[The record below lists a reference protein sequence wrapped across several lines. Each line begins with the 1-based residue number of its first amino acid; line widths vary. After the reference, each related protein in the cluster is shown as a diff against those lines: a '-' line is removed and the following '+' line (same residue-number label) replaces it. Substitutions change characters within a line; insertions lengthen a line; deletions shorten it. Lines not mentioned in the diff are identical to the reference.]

1 MRLQTDRSTATEKLE
16 TSAII
21 SMKKYSLHKI
31 SVALLTIFVLQTSVD
46 AADKIRISISNL
58 SGQFMTFPL
67 AHKRGFLKEEG
78 IEAEIIRVTGGAGSA
93 ALSSGDL
100 DYGTGMAVGGAMTG
114 LPFKVVA
121 CFVPAPVLSLVAR
134 PEIKSVQELRGK
146 SIGISNFGGLS
157 IFAARIMGK
166 HFGLDP
172 DKDMKF
178 VAVGAVEARFIRL
191 TQGLIDAA
199 VLAPPLDSE
208 AKKKGF
214 NILARA
220 EEILIF
226 PETGLVA
233 GVKKIQ
239 EKPDEIK
246 RVIKAGIKANRYV
259 RGNRDGTIQ
268 FIMEWLKVNREVA
281 TATYEGVVK
290 VYNEDVNVCEKGL
303 RLTIEERKQTLKIN
317 RDVPL
322 SEVADLSLFREAQ
335 RELGI
340 GSSIQPK

>member
-1 MRLQTDRSTATEKLE
+1 
-16 TSAII
+16 
-21 SMKKYSLHKI
+21 MKMILT
-31 SVALLTIFVLQTSVD
+31 LLVTLFVLHTSVH

-67 AHKRGFLKEEG
+67 AQKTGFLKEEG

-100 DYGTGMAVGGAMTG
+100 DYGTGMSVGGAMTG
-114 LPFKVVA
+114 LPVKVVA
-121 CFVPAPVLSLVAR
+121 CFVPAPVLALVAR
-134 PEIKSVQELRGK
+134 PEVKSVQELKGK
-146 SIGISNFGGLS
+146 TVGISTFGGVS
-157 IFAARIMGK
+157 IFAARVMAK

-178 VAVGAVEARFIRL
+178 VAIGAVEARFIRL
-191 TQGLIDAA
+191 TQGLVDATI
-199 VLAPPLDSE
+199 LAPPLDSE
-208 AKKKGF
+208 AKKLGF

-226 PETGLVA
+226 PETGLVT

-246 RVIKAGIKANRYV
+246 RVIKAGIKANRYI

-281 TATYEGVVK
+281 TATYEGVFK
-290 VYNEDVNVCEKGL
+290 VYNEDPSVCEKGL

-317 RDVPL
+317 RDVRL
-322 SEVADLSLFREAQ
+322 SEVADLSLIREAQ
-335 RELGI
+335 REMGI
-340 GSSIQPK
+340 MVK

>member
-1 MRLQTDRSTATEKLE
+1 MLKL
-16 TSAII
+16 
-21 SMKKYSLHKI
+21 L
-31 SVALLTIFVLQTSVD
+31 VGLLTVFLLQTSTH
-46 AADKIRISISNL
+46 AADKVRISISNL

-100 DYGTGMAVGGAMTG
+100 DYGTGMSVGGAMTG
-114 LPFKVVA
+114 ALPVKVVA
-121 CFVPAPVLSLVAR
+121 CFVPAPVFALVAR
-134 PEIKSVQELRGK
+134 PEVKTVQELKGK
-146 SIGISNFGGLS
+146 TVGISTFGGLS
-157 IFAARIMGK
+157 IFGARVIVK

-172 DKDMKF
+172 DKDIKF

-191 TQGLIDAA
+191 TQGLIDATM
-199 VLAPPLDSE
+199 LASPLDSE

-220 EEILIF
+220 EDILIF
-226 PETGLVA
+226 PETGLVT

-246 RVIKAGIKANRYV
+246 RVIKAGIKANRYI

-268 FIMEWLKVNREVA
+268 FIIEWLKINKEVA
-281 TATYEGVVK
+281 TATYEGVSK
-290 VYNEDVNVCEKGL
+290 VYNEDPSVCEKGL
-303 RLTIEERKQTLKIN
+303 RVMIEERKQTLKIN

-322 SEVADLSLFREAQ
+322 SEVADLSLIREAQ
-335 RELGI
+335 REMGI
-340 GSSIQPK
+340 K

>member
-1 MRLQTDRSTATEKLE
+1 
-16 TSAII
+16 
-21 SMKKYSLHKI
+21 MKMILT
-31 SVALLTIFVLQTSVD
+31 LLVTLFVLHTSVD

-67 AHKRGFLKEEG
+67 AQKTGFLKEEG

-100 DYGTGMAVGGAMTG
+100 DYGTGMSVGGAMTG
-114 LPFKVVA
+114 LPVKVVA
-121 CFVPAPVLSLVAR
+121 CFVPAPVLALVAR
-134 PEIKSVQELRGK
+134 PEVKSVQELKGK
-146 SIGISNFGGLS
+146 TVGISTFGGVS
-157 IFAARIMGK
+157 IFAARVMAK

-178 VAVGAVEARFIRL
+178 VAIGAVEARFIRL
-191 TQGLIDAA
+191 TQGLVDATI
-199 VLAPPLDSE
+199 LAPPLDSE
-208 AKKKGF
+208 AKKLGF

-226 PETGLVA
+226 PETGLVT

-246 RVIKAGIKANRYV
+246 HVIKAGIKANRYI

-281 TATYEGVVK
+281 TATYEGVFK
-290 VYNEDVNVCEKGL
+290 VYNEDPSVCEKGL

-317 RDVPL
+317 RDVRL
-322 SEVADLSLFREAQ
+322 SEVADLSLIREAQ
-335 RELGI
+335 REMGI
-340 GSSIQPK
+340 MVK

>member
-1 MRLQTDRSTATEKLE
+1 
-16 TSAII
+16 
-21 SMKKYSLHKI
+21 
-31 SVALLTIFVLQTSVD
+31 
-46 AADKIRISISNL
+46 L
-58 SGQFMTFPL
+58 SGQFMTMSL

-78 IEAEIIRVTGGAGSA
+78 IDAEIIRVTGGAGSA

-100 DYGTGMAVGGAMTG
+100 DYGTGMAVGGAITG
-114 LPFKVVA
+114 ALPVKVVA
-121 CFVPAPVLSLVAR
+121 CFVPAPVFALVAR
-134 PEIKSVQELRGK
+134 PEIKSVQELKGK
-146 SIGISNFGGLS
+146 TVGISTFGGLS
-157 IFAARIMGK
+157 IFGARVIAK

-172 DKDMKF
+172 DKDIKF

-199 VLAPPLDSE
+199 ILAPPLDSE

-220 EEILIF
+220 EDILIF
-226 PETGLVA
+226 PETGLVT

-246 RVIKAGIKANRYV
+246 RVIKAGIKANRYI

-281 TATYEGVVK
+281 TATYEGVAK
-290 VYNEDVNVCEKGL
+290 VYNEDPSVCEKGL
-303 RLTIEERKQTLKIN
+303 RVMIEERKQTLKIN
-317 RDVPL
+317 RDIPL
-322 SEVADLSLFREAQ
+322 SDVADLSLIREAQ
-335 RELGI
+335 SEMGI
-340 GSSIQPK
+340 K

>member
-1 MRLQTDRSTATEKLE
+1 MLKL
-16 TSAII
+16 
-21 SMKKYSLHKI
+21 L
-31 SVALLTIFVLQTSVD
+31 VGLLTVFLLQTSTH
-46 AADKIRISISNL
+46 AADKVRISISNL

-100 DYGTGMAVGGAMTG
+100 DYGTGMSVGGALTG
-114 LPFKVVA
+114 ALPVKVVA
-121 CFVPAPVLSLVAR
+121 CFVPAPVFALVAR
-134 PEIKSVQELRGK
+134 PEVKTVQELKGK
-146 SIGISNFGGLS
+146 TVGISTFGGLS
-157 IFAARIMGK
+157 IFGARVIVK

-172 DKDMKF
+172 DKDIKF

-191 TQGLIDAA
+191 TQGLIDATM
-199 VLAPPLDSE
+199 LAPPLDSE

-220 EEILIF
+220 EDILIF
-226 PETGLVA
+226 PETGLVT

-246 RVIKAGIKANRYV
+246 RVIKAGIKANRYI

-268 FIMEWLKVNREVA
+268 FIIEWLKINKEVA
-281 TATYEGVVK
+281 TATYEGVSK
-290 VYNEDVNVCEKGL
+290 VYNEDPSVCEKGL
-303 RLTIEERKQTLKIN
+303 RVMIEERKQTLKIN

-322 SEVADLSLFREAQ
+322 SEVADLSLIREAQ
-335 RELGI
+335 REMGI
-340 GSSIQPK
+340 K

>member
-1 MRLQTDRSTATEKLE
+1 MAQPILRTVNKTLG
-16 TSAII
+16 
-21 SMKKYSLHKI
+21 
-31 SVALLTIFVLQTSVD
+31 ALLIIFLLVSSVH
-46 AADKIRISISNL
+46 AADKIRISIANL
-58 SGQFMTFPL
+58 SGQFMTFSL

-78 IEAEIIRVTGGAGSA
+78 IEAEIIRVTGGASAA

-100 DYGTGMAVGGAMTG
+100 DYGTGMTLGGTMTG
-114 LPFKVVA
+114 LPVKVVA
-121 CFVPAPVLSLVAR
+121 CFVPAPVFALVAR
-134 PEIKSVQELRGK
+134 PEIKSVQELKGK
-146 SIGISNFGGLS
+146 TVGISTFGGLS
-157 IFAARIMGK
+157 IFGARVIAK

-172 DKDMKF
+172 DRDLKF
-178 VAVGAVEARFIRL
+178 VAVGAVEGRFIRL

-220 EEILIF
+220 DEILVF

-246 RVIKAGIKANRYV
+246 RVIKAGIKANRYI
-259 RGNRDGTIQ
+259 RENRDGTIQ
-268 FIMEWLKVNREVA
+268 FIMEWLKVNRDVA
-281 TATYEGVVK
+281 ATTYDGVVK
-290 VYNEDVNVCEKGL
+290 VYNEDPSVCEKGL
-303 RLTIEERKQTLKIN
+303 RVMIEERKQTLKIS

-322 SEVADLSLFREAQ
+322 SEVAELSLIREVQ
-335 RELGI
+335 REMG
-340 GSSIQPK
+340 K

>member
-1 MRLQTDRSTATEKLE
+1 MR
-16 TSAII
+16 
-21 SMKKYSLHKI
+21 KI
-31 SVALLTIFVLQTSVD
+31 LLALLGVFVLNTSVQ
-46 AADKIRISISNL
+46 AGDKIRISIANL

-78 IEAEIIRVTGGAGSA
+78 IEAEIIRITGGASAA

-100 DYGTGMAVGGAMTG
+100 DYGTGMTLGGPTTG
-114 LPFKVVA
+114 LPVKVVA
-121 CFVPAPVLSLVAR
+121 CFVPAPVFALVSR
-134 PEIKSVQELRGK
+134 PEIKSVQDLNGK
-146 SIGISNFGGLS
+146 TVGISTFGGLS
-157 IFAARIMGK
+157 IFGARVIVK

-172 DKDMKF
+172 DKDIKF
-178 VAVGAVEARFIRL
+178 VAVGAVEGRFIRL

-199 VLAPPLDSE
+199 MLAPPLDSE

-220 EEILIF
+220 DEILIF

-246 RVIKAGIKANRYV
+246 RVIRAGIKANRYI

-268 FIMEWLKVNREVA
+268 FIMEWLKVNKEVA
-281 TATYEGVVK
+281 SATYDGVAK
-290 VYNEDVNVCEKGL
+290 VYNEDPSICEKGL
-303 RLTIEERKQTLKIN
+303 RVMIEERKTTLKIT
-317 RDVPL
+317 REVAL
-322 SEVADLSLFREAQ
+322 SEVADLSLIREALKEMGT
-335 RELGI
+335 R
-340 GSSIQPK
+340 

>member
-1 MRLQTDRSTATEKLE
+1 MKIGTVSPEFKSFIVLL
-16 TSAII
+16 AI
-21 SMKKYSLHKI
+21 SLLH
-31 SVALLTIFVLQTSVD
+31 TSVH
-46 AADKIRISISNL
+46 AADKVRISISNL

-78 IEAEIIRVTGGAGSA
+78 IDAEIIRVTGGAASA
-93 ALSSGDL
+93 AMSGGEL
-100 DYGTGMAVGGAMTG
+100 DYSTGMAIGGAMSG
-114 LPFKVVA
+114 GYPVKVVA
-121 CFVPAPVLSLVAR
+121 CFVPAPVFTLVAR
-134 PEIKSVQELRGK
+134 PEIKSVQELKGK
-146 SIGISNFGGLS
+146 TVGISTFGGLS
-157 IFAARIMGK
+157 IFGARVIAK

-178 VAVGAVEARFIRL
+178 VAVGAVEGRFIRL

-199 VLAPPLDSE
+199 ILAPPLDSE

-220 EEILIF
+220 EDILIF

-246 RVIKAGIKANRYV
+246 RVIKAGIKANRYI

-268 FIMEWLKVNREVA
+268 FITEWLKVNKEVA
-281 TATYEGVVK
+281 AVTYDGVVK
-290 VYNEDVNVCEKGL
+290 VYNEDPSVCEKGL
-303 RLTIEERKQTLKIN
+303 RVMIDERKAALKVT

-322 SEVADLSLFREAQ
+322 NEVADLSLIREAQ
-335 RELGI
+335 REMGI
-340 GSSIQPK
+340 K